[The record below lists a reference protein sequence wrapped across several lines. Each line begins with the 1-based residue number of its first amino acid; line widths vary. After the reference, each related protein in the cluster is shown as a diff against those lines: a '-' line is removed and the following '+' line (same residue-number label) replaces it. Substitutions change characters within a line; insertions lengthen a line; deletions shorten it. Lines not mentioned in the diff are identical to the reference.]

1 MTGLFHDE
9 HDIDFERRF
18 GGVRRLYGSAAFE
31 RFCAAHVCVVGIG
44 GVGAWT
50 AEALAR
56 SAIGRLTLIDPD
68 HLAESN
74 VNRQVHA
81 LTPTLGQSK
90 CQAMAERIAAINPR
104 CAVRRVEEFLTPE
117 NVAALLADDF
127 DYVVDAIDNARAKV
141 ALVVHCRRRK
151 LKLVCLGA
159 AGGQVDPGRIQ
170 LADLARTTED
180 PLLAKVRSRLRR
192 EHGFPAGGRKLGV
205 DCIYSTEPL
214 TYPDREGAVCDERPD
229 DAAIHGLN
237 CAGFGSSVGVTASF
251 GLRAAAHVL
260 NRLAASHGRDRPA
273 APANSP
279 ACERE
284 EALKRPAQCPVNA
297 DTSKS

>member
-31 RFCAAHVCVVGIG
+31 RFRGAHVCVVGIG

-81 LTPTLGQSK
+81 LTHELGKSK
-90 CQAMAERIAAINPR
+90 IQAMTERIAAINPF
-104 CAVRRVEEFLTPE
+104 CKVSGIEEFVTPE
-117 NVAALLADDF
+117 NAAELLAGDYDD
-127 DYVVDAIDNARAKV
+127 VVDAIDNARAKV

-151 LKLVCLGA
+151 QKLVCLGA
-159 AGGQVDPGRIQ
+159 AGGQTDPGRIQ
-170 LADLARTTED
+170 VADLARTTDD
-180 PLLAKVRSRLRR
+180 PLLAKVRARLRR
-192 EHGFPAGGRKLGV
+192 EHGFPAGGRKMGV
-205 DCIYSTEPL
+205 DCVYSTEPL
-214 TYPDREGAVCDERPD
+214 KYPDAEGAVCDERPD
-229 DAAIHGLN
+229 DAAVHGLN
-237 CAGFGSSVGVTASF
+237 CAGFGSSVCVTASF
-251 GLRAAAHVL
+251 GLRAAALVL
-260 NRLAASHGRDRPA
+260 ARLAARA
-273 APANSP
+273 
-279 ACERE
+279 
-284 EALKRPAQCPVNA
+284 
-297 DTSKS
+297 

>member
-9 HDIDFERRF
+9 HAIDFERRF

-31 RFCAAHVCVVGIG
+31 HFRQAHVCVVGIG

-81 LTPTLGQSK
+81 LTATLGQAK
-90 CQAMAERIAAINPR
+90 CQAMIERIAAINPE
-104 CAVRRVEEFLTPE
+104 CQVAGVEEFLTPE
-117 NVAALLADDF
+117 NVGTLLDGDY

-141 ALVVHCRRRK
+141 ALIVHCRRRK

-159 AGGQVDPGRIQ
+159 AGGQTDPGRIA
-170 LADLARTTED
+170 LADLARTTDD
-180 PLLAKVRSRLRR
+180 PLLAKVRTRLRR
-192 EHGFPAGGRKLGV
+192 EHGFPAGGKKLGV
-205 DCIYSTEPL
+205 DCVYSTEPL
-214 TYPDREGAVCDERPD
+214 NYPAAEGAVCDERPD
-229 DAAIHGLN
+229 DAAVHGLN
-237 CAGFGSSVGVTASF
+237 CAGFGSSVCVTASF

-260 NRLAASHGRDRPA
+260 GKLAAASSRY
-273 APANSP
+273 
-279 ACERE
+279 
-284 EALKRPAQCPVNA
+284 
-297 DTSKS
+297 

>member
-31 RFCAAHVCVVGIG
+31 RFRQAHVCIVGIG

-56 SAIGRLTLIDPD
+56 SAVGRLTLIDPD

-90 CQAMAERIAAINPR
+90 CQAMAERIAAINPLCR
-104 CAVRRVEEFLTPE
+104 VKGVEEFVTPE
-117 NVAALLADDF
+117 NVADLLADDF

-141 ALVVHCRRRK
+141 ALIVHCRRRK
-151 LKLVCLGA
+151 LKLICLGA
-159 AGGQVDPGRIQ
+159 AGGQTDPGRIQ
-170 LADLARTTED
+170 LADLARTTDD
-180 PLLAKVRSRLRR
+180 PLLAKVRTRLRR
-192 EHGFPAGGRKLGV
+192 EHGFPAGGRKMGV
-205 DCIYSTEPL
+205 DCVYSTEPL
-214 TYPDREGAVCDERPD
+214 KYPNLEGAVCDERPD
-229 DAAIHGLN
+229 DAAVHGLN

-251 GLRAAAHVL
+251 GLRAASHVL
-260 NRLAASHGRDRPA
+260 ARLAAA
-273 APANSP
+273 AAGTKGP
-279 ACERE
+279 
-284 EALKRPAQCPVNA
+284 
-297 DTSKS
+297 

>member
-31 RFCAAHVCVVGIG
+31 RFRQAHVCVVGIG
-44 GVGAWT
+44 GVGGWT

-74 VNRQVHA
+74 VNRQIHA
-81 LTPTLGQSK
+81 LTPALGQSK
-90 CQAMAERIAAINPR
+90 CAAMAARIAGINPL
-104 CAVRRVEEFLTPE
+104 CQVTQVEAFLTPE
-117 NVAALLADDF
+117 NAGDLLAGDF

-141 ALVVHCRRRK
+141 ALILQCRRRK
-151 LKLVCLGA
+151 LRLVCLGA
-159 AGGQVDPGRIQ
+159 AGGQSDPGRI
-170 LADLARTTED
+170 LVDDLARTTED
-180 PLLAKVRSRLRR
+180 PLLAKVRTRLRR

-205 DCIYSTEPL
+205 TCVYSTEPL
-214 TYPDREGAVCDERPD
+214 RYPGPEGAVCDERPD

-237 CAGFGSSVGVTASF
+237 CAGFGSSVCVTASF
-251 GLRAAAHVL
+251 GLRAAAWVL
-260 NRLAASHGRDRPA
+260 NGLSAAA
-273 APANSP
+273 A
-279 ACERE
+279 RG
-284 EALKRPAQCPVNA
+284 
-297 DTSKS
+297 